1 MTVQLVRIVHYP
13 GVSRSSLSLFMY
25 LFIDF
30 FFFFFLV
37 FAADIQEA
45 IPKPKS
51 SCVPKPIPVFSALC
65 SPQDTLS
72 LLFSDRRRRHRHRHQ
87 PLNPLVG

>member
-30 FFFFFLV
+30 FFFFWCLPQTYKKPSQNRNLV
-37 FAADIQEA
+37 AFQNQFQYSPRFVPLKILS
-45 IPKPKS
+45 PFS
-51 SCVPKPIPVFSALC
+51 SPIVVVVIVIVTNL
-65 SPQDTLS
+65 
-72 LLFSDRRRRHRHRHQ
+72 
-87 PLNPLVG
+87 